1 MRTVLAGEAEG
12 VCSGAG
18 GVVTDSSGEIRGEGD
33 SPGIA
38 GEVGVGDSCA
48 ATTETKVATRNAK
61 LIFLVMSS
69 EVETSR
75 TLPKKVSR
83 DSSQPSHKA
92 TAGQAT
98 SSGMTSGLDVVPPI
112 HVWEKVV
119 TRFAV
124 AQKFFIDLIGNK
136 LIV

>member
-48 ATTETKVATRNAK
+48 ATTEAKVATRNAK

-75 TLPKKVSR
+75 NLPKKVSR
-83 DSSQPSHKA
+83 DS
-92 TAGQAT
+92 AT
-98 SSGMTSGLDVVPPI
+98 SRGMTSGLDVISPI
-112 HVWEKVV
+112 HVWKKVV

-124 AQKFFIDLIGNK
+124 AQKFFINLIGNK

>member
-38 GEVGVGDSCA
+38 VEVGVGDSCA
-48 ATTETKVATRNAK
+48 ATTEAKVATRNAK

-75 TLPKKVSR
+75 NLPKKVSR
-83 DSSQPSHKA
+83 DS
-92 TAGQAT
+92 AT
-98 SSGMTSGLDVVPPI
+98 SRGMTSGLDVVPPI
-112 HVWEKVV
+112 HVWKKVV

-124 AQKFFIDLIGNK
+124 AQKFFINLIGNK

>member
-18 GVVTDSSGEIRGEGD
+18 GVVTDSGEIRGEGD

-48 ATTETKVATRNAK
+48 AATEAKVATRNAK

-75 TLPKKVSR
+75 NLPKKVSR
-83 DSSQPSHKA
+83 DS
-92 TAGQAT
+92 AT
-98 SSGMTSGLDVVPPI
+98 SRGMTSGLDVVPPI
-112 HVWEKVV
+112 HVWKKVV

-124 AQKFFIDLIGNK
+124 AQKFFINLIDNK

>member
-48 ATTETKVATRNAK
+48 AATEAKVATRNAK

-75 TLPKKVSR
+75 NLPKKVSR
-83 DSSQPSHKA
+83 DS
-92 TAGQAT
+92 AT
-98 SSGMTSGLDVVPPI
+98 SRGMTSGLDVISPI
-112 HVWEKVV
+112 HVWKKVV

-124 AQKFFIDLIGNK
+124 AQKSFINLIGNK

>member
-1 MRTVLAGEAEG
+1 M
-12 VCSGAG
+12 
-18 GVVTDSSGEIRGEGD
+18 TDSSGEIRGEGD

-48 ATTETKVATRNAK
+48 ATTEAKVATRNAK

-75 TLPKKVSR
+75 NLPKKVSR
-83 DSSQPSHKA
+83 DS
-92 TAGQAT
+92 AT
-98 SSGMTSGLDVVPPI
+98 SRGMTSGLDVISPI
-112 HVWEKVV
+112 HVWKKVV

-124 AQKFFIDLIGNK
+124 AQKSFINLIGNK

>member
-18 GVVTDSSGEIRGEGD
+18 GVVTDSGEIRGEGD

-48 ATTETKVATRNAK
+48 AATEAKVATRNAK
-61 LIFLVMSS
+61 LIFLVMSR

-75 TLPKKVSR
+75 TLPKKY
-83 DSSQPSHKA
+83 
-92 TAGQAT
+92 
-98 SSGMTSGLDVVPPI
+98 
-112 HVWEKVV
+112 
-119 TRFAV
+119 
-124 AQKFFIDLIGNK
+124 
-136 LIV
+136 

>member
-38 GEVGVGDSCA
+38 GEVGIGDSCA
-48 ATTETKVATRNAK
+48 ATTEAKVATRNAK

-83 DSSQPSHKA
+83 DS
-92 TAGQAT
+92 AT
-98 SSGMTSGLDVVPPI
+98 SRGMTSGLDVVPPI
-112 HVWEKVV
+112 HVWKKVV

-124 AQKFFIDLIGNK
+124 AQKFFIDLIDNK

>member
-48 ATTETKVATRNAK
+48 ATTEAKVATRNAK

-75 TLPKKVSR
+75 NLPKKVSR
-83 DSSQPSHKA
+83 DS
-92 TAGQAT
+92 AT
-98 SSGMTSGLDVVPPI
+98 SRGMTSGLDVVPPI
-112 HVWEKVV
+112 HVWKKVV

-124 AQKFFIDLIGNK
+124 AQKFFINLIDNK

>member
-18 GVVTDSSGEIRGEGD
+18 GVVTDSGEIRGKGD

-48 ATTETKVATRNAK
+48 VTTEAKVATRNAK

-75 TLPKKVSR
+75 TLPKKYRGIPLSLR
-83 DSSQPSHKA
+83 
-92 TAGQAT
+92 
-98 SSGMTSGLDVVPPI
+98 I
-112 HVWEKVV
+112 
-119 TRFAV
+119 
-124 AQKFFIDLIGNK
+124 K
-136 LIV
+136 LRRGKRLRAE

>member
-12 VCSGAG
+12 VRSGAE

-48 ATTETKVATRNAK
+48 ATTEAKVATRNTK

-75 TLPKKVSR
+75 NLPKKVSR
-83 DSSQPSHKA
+83 DS
-92 TAGQAT
+92 AT
-98 SSGMTSGLDVVPPI
+98 SRGMTSGLDVISPI
-112 HVWEKVV
+112 HVWKKVV

-124 AQKFFIDLIGNK
+124 AQKSFINLIGNK

>member
-48 ATTETKVATRNAK
+48 ATTEAKVATRNAK

-75 TLPKKVSR
+75 NLPKKVSR
-83 DSSQPSHKA
+83 DS
-92 TAGQAT
+92 AT
-98 SSGMTSGLDVVPPI
+98 SRGMTSGLDVVPPI
-112 HVWEKVV
+112 HVWKKVV

-124 AQKFFIDLIGNK
+124 AQKFFINLIGNK

>member
-18 GVVTDSSGEIRGEGD
+18 VVVTDSSGEIRGEGD
-33 SPGIA
+33 SAGIA

-48 ATTETKVATRNAK
+48 AATEAKVATRNAK

-75 TLPKKVSR
+75 NLPKKVSR
-83 DSSQPSHKA
+83 DS
-92 TAGQAT
+92 AT
-98 SSGMTSGLDVVPPI
+98 SRGMTSGLDVVPPI
-112 HVWEKVV
+112 HVWKKVV

-124 AQKFFIDLIGNK
+124 AQKSFINLIGNK

>member
-18 GVVTDSSGEIRGEGD
+18 GVVTDSGEIRGEGD

-48 ATTETKVATRNAK
+48 ATTEAKVATRNAK

-75 TLPKKVSR
+75 NLPKKVSR
-83 DSSQPSHKA
+83 DS
-92 TAGQAT
+92 AT
-98 SSGMTSGLDVVPPI
+98 SRGMTSGLDVVPPI
-112 HVWEKVV
+112 HVWKKVV

-124 AQKFFIDLIGNK
+124 AQKFFINLIGNK

>member
-18 GVVTDSSGEIRGEGD
+18 RVVTDSSGEIRGEGD
-33 SPGIA
+33 SPGFA
-38 GEVGVGDSCA
+38 EAVGVGDSCA

-83 DSSQPSHKA
+83 DASQPSHKA
-92 TAGQAT
+92 TAEQAP
-98 SSGMTSGLDVVPPI
+98 SRGLTRALVAVMPI
-112 HVWEKVV
+112 AILVKGV
-119 TRFAV
+119 
-124 AQKFFIDLIGNK
+124 
-136 LIV
+136 

>member
-18 GVVTDSSGEIRGEGD
+18 RVVTDSSGEIRGEGD
-33 SPGIA
+33 SPGFA
-38 GEVGVGDSCA
+38 EEVGVGDSCA

-124 AQKFFIDLIGNK
+124 A
-136 LIV
+136 

>member
-18 GVVTDSSGEIRGEGD
+18 GVVTDSGEIRGEGD

-48 ATTETKVATRNAK
+48 AATEAKVATRNAK

-75 TLPKKVSR
+75 NLPKKVSR
-83 DSSQPSHKA
+83 DS
-92 TAGQAT
+92 AT
-98 SSGMTSGLDVVPPI
+98 SRGMTSGLDVISPI
-112 HVWEKVV
+112 HVWKKVV

-124 AQKFFIDLIGNK
+124 AQKFFINLIGNK

>member
-18 GVVTDSSGEIRGEGD
+18 GVVTDSGEIRGEGD

-48 ATTETKVATRNAK
+48 AATEAKVATRNAK

-75 TLPKKVSR
+75 NLPKKVSR
-83 DSSQPSHKA
+83 DS
-92 TAGQAT
+92 AT
-98 SSGMTSGLDVVPPI
+98 SRGMTSGLDVVPPI
-112 HVWEKVV
+112 HVWKKVV

-124 AQKFFIDLIGNK
+124 AQKFFINLIGNK

>member
-48 ATTETKVATRNAK
+48 ATIEAKVATRNAK

-75 TLPKKVSR
+75 NLPKKVSR
-83 DSSQPSHKA
+83 DS
-92 TAGQAT
+92 AT
-98 SSGMTSGLDVVPPI
+98 SRGMTSGLDVISPI
-112 HVWEKVV
+112 HVWKKVV

-124 AQKFFIDLIGNK
+124 AQKFFINLIGNK

>member
-18 GVVTDSSGEIRGEGD
+18 GVVTDSGEIRGEGD

-48 ATTETKVATRNAK
+48 AATEAKVATRNAK

-75 TLPKKVSR
+75 NLPKKVSR
-83 DSSQPSHKA
+83 DS
-92 TAGQAT
+92 AT
-98 SSGMTSGLDVVPPI
+98 SRGMTSGLDVISPI
-112 HVWEKVV
+112 HVWKKVV

-124 AQKFFIDLIGNK
+124 AQKFFINLIDNK

>member
-33 SPGIA
+33 SPGFA
-38 GEVGVGDSCA
+38 EEVGVGDSCA

-83 DSSQPSHKA
+83 DS
-92 TAGQAT
+92 AT
-98 SSGMTSGLDVVPPI
+98 SRGMTSGLDVVPPI

-124 AQKFFIDLIGNK
+124 A
-136 LIV
+136 

>member
-48 ATTETKVATRNAK
+48 ATTEAKVATRNAK

-75 TLPKKVSR
+75 TLPKKYR
-83 DSSQPSHKA
+83 EIPPS
-92 TAGQAT
+92 
-98 SSGMTSGLDVVPPI
+98 LRI
-112 HVWEKVV
+112 
-119 TRFAV
+119 
-124 AQKFFIDLIGNK
+124 K
-136 LIV
+136 LQRGKRLRAE

>member
-12 VCSGAG
+12 VCSEAG
-18 GVVTDSSGEIRGEGD
+18 VVVTDSSGEIRGEGD

-48 ATTETKVATRNAK
+48 ATTEAKVATRNAK

-75 TLPKKVSR
+75 NLPKKVSR
-83 DSSQPSHKA
+83 DS
-92 TAGQAT
+92 AT
-98 SSGMTSGLDVVPPI
+98 SRGMTSGLDVVPPI
-112 HVWEKVV
+112 HVWKKVV

-124 AQKFFIDLIGNK
+124 AQKFFINLIGNK

>member
-48 ATTETKVATRNAK
+48 AATEAKVATRNAK

-75 TLPKKVSR
+75 NLPKKVSR
-83 DSSQPSHKA
+83 DS
-92 TAGQAT
+92 AT
-98 SSGMTSGLDVVPPI
+98 SRGMTSGLDVVPPI
-112 HVWEKVV
+112 HVWKKVV

-124 AQKFFIDLIGNK
+124 AQKFFIHLIDNK